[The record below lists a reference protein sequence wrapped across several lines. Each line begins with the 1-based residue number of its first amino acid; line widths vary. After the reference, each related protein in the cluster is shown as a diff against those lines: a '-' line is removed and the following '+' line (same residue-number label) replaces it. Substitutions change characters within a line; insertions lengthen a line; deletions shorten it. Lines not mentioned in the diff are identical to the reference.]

1 MKTNMNRSDKKMRE
15 IVFLNNGQEVRI
27 QSPGNFV
34 IVGANGSGKS
44 HLGALIER
52 MYPSEVLRISAQRAL
67 NVPDRVNISD
77 YNSSWNQLQYG
88 TTKGHNKANK
98 WGSESD
104 YTIRLI
110 DDYNTTLSAVFSYQ
124 NEEEHRFYNES
135 KNKVSNHETVNAVP
149 DRITDRMTAIWN
161 EVFPQRKLEF
171 ETAKVM
177 ATYGDSKYQAKFMS
191 DGERVALYLI
201 SQCLLAPTG
210 MIIIIDEPEIHLHK
224 TIMARLWDTIERYCE
239 DKCLIYITHD
249 LDFAASRKDAAKI
262 WVQAYHGST
271 NWDLQLLPEEDD
283 IPEGLMLE
291 ILGNRK
297 SVLFVEGEKTSYDF
311 LLYQQLYAD
320 KYVVPAHNCIKVIEL
335 TKAFNNERIKNI
347 HRLDVRGLIDRDYL
361 SQNEIDA
368 YARFRIA
375 TLNVA
380 EVENLYLLEPLIR
393 IVAEYMAL
401 NPDETTEKVKSFVF
415 KEFIKEQ
422 DTQLKE
428 LCSRQI
434 AFQLQQY
441 AKPTGNGLQDLK
453 DALST
458 TTGQIDV
465 DNIYVTNK
473 TMIDN
478 ILNTNDYQKLLFI
491 YNSKS
496 LASRVSAIFGLAGP
510 NKYPDFVLK
519 LMKTKKRDA
528 ILEALRAV
536 MPSL

>member
-1 MKTNMNRSDKKMRE
+1 MRE
-15 IVFLNNGQEVRI
+15 IVFQNNGQEVRL
-27 QSPGNFV
+27 QSTGNFV

-52 MYPSEVLRISAQRAL
+52 LHPNEVLRISAQRAL
-67 NVPDRVNISD
+67 NVPERVNISD

-88 TTKGHNKANK
+88 TTNGHNKANK
-98 WGSESD
+98 WGNDSD

-135 KNKVSNHETVNAVP
+135 KTKVSNHEVVNAVP

-161 EVFPQRKLEF
+161 EVFPQRQLEF

-177 ATYGDSKYQAKFMS
+177 ATYGGSKYQAKFMS

-239 DKCLIYITHD
+239 EKCLIYITHD

-262 WVQAYHGST
+262 WVQAYHGAN
-271 NWDLQLLPEEDD
+271 NWELQLLPEEDE

-291 ILGNRK
+291 VLGNRK
-297 SVLFVEGEKTSYDF
+297 PILFVEGEKTSYDSQ
-311 LLYQQLYAD
+311 LYQQVYAD

-335 TKAFNNERIKNI
+335 TKAFNNERIRNI

-368 YARFRIA
+368 YAQFGIV

-401 NPDETTEKVKSFVF
+401 NPDETVEKVKSFVF
-415 KEFIKEQ
+415 KEFVKEQ
-422 DTQLKE
+422 DVQLKE

-434 AFQLQQY
+434 VFQLQQY

-458 TTGQIDV
+458 TIGQIDV
-465 DNIYVTNK
+465 DQIYATNK
-473 TMIDN
+473 TMIDT
-478 ILNTNDYQKLLFI
+478 ILYTNDYQKLLFI
-491 YNSKS
+491 YNRKS

-519 LMKTKKRDA
+519 LLKTNKREA
-528 ILEALRAV
+528 ILGALRAV

>member
-1 MKTNMNRSDKKMRE
+1 MRE
-15 IVFLNNGQEVRI
+15 IVFQNNGQEVRI
-27 QSPGNFV
+27 QSTGNFV

-44 HLGALIER
+44 HLGAFIER
-52 MYPSEVLRISAQRAL
+52 LHPNEVLRISAQRAL

-77 YNSSWNQLQYG
+77 YGSSWNQLQYG
-88 TTKGHNKANK
+88 TTNGHNKAYK
-98 WGSESD
+98 WGNDAD

-124 NEEEHRFYNES
+124 NDEEHHFYNDS
-135 KNKVSNHETVNAVP
+135 KNKVNNNQVVNAVP

-161 EVFPQRKLEF
+161 EVFPQRQIEF
-171 ETAKVM
+171 ETAKVT
-177 ATYGDSKYQAKFMS
+177 ASYGGSKYQAKFMS

-201 SQCLLAPTG
+201 SQCLLAPNG

-262 WVQAYHGST
+262 WVQAYHGPNT
-271 NWDLQLLPEEDD
+271 WDLQLLPEDEE

-291 ILGNRK
+291 VLGNRK
-297 SVLFVEGEKTSYDF
+297 PVLFVEGEKTSYDF
-311 LLYQQLYAD
+311 QLYQQVYEG

-335 TKAFNNERIKNI
+335 TKAFNNERIRNI
-347 HRLDVRGLIDRDYL
+347 HRLDVKGLIDRDYL

-368 YARFRIA
+368 YAQFGIS

-380 EVENLYLLEPLIR
+380 EIENLYLLEPLLR
-393 IVAEYMAL
+393 IVAEHMAL
-401 NPDETTEKVKSFVF
+401 NPDETVDKVKNFVF
-415 KEFIKEQ
+415 KEFVGEKES
-422 DTQLKE
+422 QLKE

-441 AKPTGNGLQDLK
+441 AKPAGNELQDLK
-453 DALST
+453 NALT
-458 TTGQIDV
+458 TTVSQIDV
-465 DNIYVTNK
+465 DAIYNTNK
-473 TMIDN
+473 AMIDSV
-478 ILNTNDYQKLLFI
+478 LSTGDYQKLLFI
-491 YNSKS
+491 YNRKS
-496 LASRVSAIFGLAGP
+496 LASRVSNIFGLAGS

-519 LMKTKKRDA
+519 LLKTNKRES
-528 ILEALRAV
+528 ILAALRAV
-536 MPSL
+536 MPNL

>member
-1 MKTNMNRSDKKMRE
+1 
-15 IVFLNNGQEVRI
+15 
-27 QSPGNFV
+27 
-34 IVGANGSGKS
+34 
-44 HLGALIER
+44 
-52 MYPSEVLRISAQRAL
+52 
-67 NVPDRVNISD
+67 
-77 YNSSWNQLQYG
+77 
-88 TTKGHNKANK
+88 
-98 WGSESD
+98 
-104 YTIRLI
+104 
-110 DDYNTTLSAVFSYQ
+110 
-124 NEEEHRFYNES
+124 
-135 KNKVSNHETVNAVP
+135 
-149 DRITDRMTAIWN
+149 
-161 EVFPQRKLEF
+161 
-171 ETAKVM
+171 
-177 ATYGDSKYQAKFMS
+177 
-191 DGERVALYLI
+191 
-201 SQCLLAPTG
+201 
-210 MIIIIDEPEIHLHK
+210 
-224 TIMARLWDTIERYCE
+224 MARLWDTIERYCE

>member
-1 MKTNMNRSDKKMRE
+1 MLGLRLMAKKG
-15 IVFLNNGQEVRI
+15 LDAYHEV
-27 QSPGNFV
+27 
-34 IVGANGSGKS
+34 
-44 HLGALIER
+44 
-52 MYPSEVLRISAQRAL
+52 
-67 NVPDRVNISD
+67 
-77 YNSSWNQLQYG
+77 
-88 TTKGHNKANK
+88 
-98 WGSESD
+98 
-104 YTIRLI
+104 
-110 DDYNTTLSAVFSYQ
+110 
-124 NEEEHRFYNES
+124 
-135 KNKVSNHETVNAVP
+135 VNAVP

-161 EVFPQRKLEF
+161 EVFPQRQLEF

-201 SQCLLAPTG
+201 SQCLLAPAG

-249 LDFAASRKDAAKI
+249 LDFAASRKDATKI
-262 WVQAYHGST
+262 WVQAYHGAN

-291 ILGNRK
+291 VLGNRK
-297 SVLFVEGEKTSYDF
+297 PILFVEGEKTSYDF
-311 LLYQQLYAD
+311 QLYHQVYVN

-335 TKAFNNERIKNI
+335 TKAFNNERIRNI

-368 YARFRIA
+368 YAQFGIV

-401 NPDETTEKVKSFVF
+401 NPDETVEKVKSFVF
-415 KEFIKEQ
+415 KEFVKEQ
-422 DTQLKE
+422 DAQLKE

-458 TTGQIDV
+458 TIGQIDV
-465 DNIYVTNK
+465 DQIYATNK
-473 TMIDN
+473 TMIDT
-478 ILNTNDYQKLLFI
+478 ILSTNDYQKLLFI
-491 YNSKS
+491 YNRKS

-519 LMKTKKRDA
+519 LLKTNKREA
-528 ILEALRAV
+528 ILRALRAV